1 MTAIATGDIDTYSA
15 VLKKSP
21 MLAFHNEKVR
31 RFIQIIDNEKKRANN
46 FIGLTRL
53 GED

>member
-1 MTAIATGDIDTYSA
+1 MTAIAIDDIGTCSA

-21 MLAFHNEKVR
+21 MLAFHNEKKVR

-46 FIGLTRL
+46 FIGFRR
-53 GED
+53 